1 VSLKL
6 AQFDFLRRKGGET
19 PLLLLDDIFDKLDS
33 HRVERIINIVSGENF
48 GQIFI
53 TDVNRTNI
61 EQMIS
66 GLGCDYKI
74 FSIDKGTVI

>member
-1 VSLKL
+1 MLLCQVCNGK
-6 AQFDFLRRKGGET
+6 K
-19 PLLLLDDIFDKLDS
+19 PILLLDDIFDKLDS
-33 HRVERIINIVSGENF
+33 SRVNSILKLVADERF

>member
-1 VSLKL
+1 MLLCQVCNGK
-6 AQFDFLRRKGGET
+6 K
-19 PLLLLDDIFDKLDS
+19 PILLLDDIFDKLDS
-33 HRVERIINIVSGENF
+33 NRVNSILKLVADERF